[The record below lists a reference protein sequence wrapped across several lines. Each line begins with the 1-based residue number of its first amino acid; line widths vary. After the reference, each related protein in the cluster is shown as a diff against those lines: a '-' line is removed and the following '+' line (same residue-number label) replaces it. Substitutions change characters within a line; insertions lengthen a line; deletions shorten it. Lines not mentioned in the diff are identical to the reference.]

1 MLTSSNFYR
10 SELAQQ
16 QYCRLTACRL
26 RKQVAKM
33 SLKVAGYTV
42 KLPTVSA
49 SKTKSNIFDLD
60 KMVKGL

>member
-1 MLTSSNFYR
+1 
-10 SELAQQ
+10 
-16 QYCRLTACRL
+16 
-26 RKQVAKM
+26 M

-49 SKTKSNIFDLD
+49 SKSKSNIFDLD